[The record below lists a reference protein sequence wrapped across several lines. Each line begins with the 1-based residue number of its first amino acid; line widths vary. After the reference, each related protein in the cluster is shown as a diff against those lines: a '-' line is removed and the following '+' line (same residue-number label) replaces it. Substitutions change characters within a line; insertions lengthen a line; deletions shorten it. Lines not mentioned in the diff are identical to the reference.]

1 MQLLKNKK
9 GFTLQDLA
17 TIGVTFVVIAIVLGM
32 GAKVLQKMTDTA
44 SGGDNPVNATL
55 SNGTEALA
63 ELSSWL
69 PTIAIIIAASV
80 IIGIVV
86 TYFYVKSR

>member
-1 MQLLKNKK
+1 MQFLKSKK

-32 GAKVLQKMTDTA
+32 GAKVLDKVDNDMSGTA
-44 SGGDNPVNATL
+44 AAAVA
-55 SNGTEALA
+55 NGTEGIA

-86 TYFYVKSR
+86 TYFYVRGR